1 MIKLSY
7 YYLELGEVMKNIG
20 ILGASGSVGMQ
31 GLDIIREHSDQ
42 FKLVSFAVGKSI
54 DIAQRIIDE
63 FNPEI
68 CCVQNESDIK
78 KLNLNEKQTKI
89 VFGDEG
95 LLQVAGYEKNDI
107 LLNSILGSVGL
118 RPTLHA
124 IDQGIDIALANKET
138 LVVAGEIVMQRA
150 KEKDVKILPVDSEHS
165 AIFQCLNGENEKNI
179 EKLIITAS
187 GGSFRDLTREQ
198 LQNVTL
204 EDALNHPN
212 WSMGKKIT
220 IDSATMMNKGLE
232 VIEAKWLFD
241 LPIEKIDTI
250 LHKQSIIH
258 SMVEFNDTSV
268 IAQLG
273 TPDMR
278 MPILYAFS
286 YPDRMSRKA
295 ERLDLAR
302 VATLDFKAM
311 DLERY
316 KCLSLAYRAIEI
328 GGTMPVVMNAVNEV
342 AVQLFLEGKI
352 SFLDI
357 ETIIEREMD
366 AHQVI
371 QNPDLDTILAVDAD
385 YKSRKYEV

>member
-1 MIKLSY
+1 
-7 YYLELGEVMKNIG
+7 MKHIG

-31 GLDIIREHSDQ
+31 GIDIIREHSDS
-42 FKLVSFAVGKSI
+42 FKLVSFAVGRSVE
-54 DIAQRIIDE
+54 IAQNIIDE
-63 FNPEI
+63 FEPDI
-68 CCVQNESDIK
+68 CCIQNESDIS
-78 KLNLNEKQTKI
+78 KLNLEGKHTEV
-89 VFGDEG
+89 VFGDKG
-95 LLQVAGYEKNDI
+95 LLKVAAYERNDI

-118 RPTLHA
+118 KPTLHA
-124 IDQGIDIALANKET
+124 IDRGIDIALANKET

-150 KEKDVKILPVDSEHS
+150 KEKGVNILPVDSEHS
-165 AIFQCLNGENEKNI
+165 AIFQCLNGENQKNI

-187 GGSFRDLTREQ
+187 GGSFRDKTREQ
-198 LQNVTL
+198 LKDVTL

-241 LPIEKIDTI
+241 LPIDKIETI

-286 YPDRMSRKA
+286 YPDRKPRNAK
-295 ERLDLAR
+295 RLDLAQ
-302 VATLDFKAM
+302 VGTLDFKAM

-316 KCLSLAYRAIEI
+316 KCLALAYRAIEV
-328 GGTMPVVMNAVNEV
+328 GGTLPVVMNAVNEV
-342 AVQLFLEGKI
+342 AVQMFLDGKI

-366 AHQVI
+366 AHIVTE
-371 QNPDLDTILAVDAD
+371 NPDLDTILAVDAD
-385 YKSRKYEV
+385 YKSRNYEV

>member
-1 MIKLSY
+1 
-7 YYLELGEVMKNIG
+7 MKHIG

-31 GLDIIREHSDQ
+31 GLDIIREHSDS
-42 FKLVSFAVGKSI
+42 FKLVSFAVGKSVEV
-54 DIAQRIIDE
+54 AQNIIDE
-63 FNPEI
+63 FEPDI
-68 CCVQNESDIK
+68 CCIQNESDLN
-78 KLNLNEKQTKI
+78 KLNLKGKQI
-89 VFGDEG
+89 EVVFGDEG
-95 LLQVAGYEKNDI
+95 LLKVAGYEKNDI

-118 RPTLHA
+118 KPTLHA
-124 IDQGIDIALANKET
+124 IDNGIDIALANKET

-150 KEKDVKILPVDSEHS
+150 REKGVNILPVDSEHS
-165 AIFQCLNGENEKNI
+165 AIFQCLNGENHKNI

-187 GGSFRDLTREQ
+187 GGSFRDKTREQ
-198 LQNVTL
+198 LKDVTL

-241 LPIEKIDTI
+241 LPIEKIETI

-286 YPDRMSRKA
+286 YPDRKLRNT
-295 ERLDLAR
+295 ERLDLAQ
-302 VATLDFKAM
+302 VGTLDFKKM

-316 KCLSLAYRAIEI
+316 KCLALAYRAIEV
-328 GGTMPVVMNAVNEV
+328 GGTLPVVMNAVNEV
-342 AVQLFLEGKI
+342 AVQLFLDGKI

-366 AHQVI
+366 AHIVTE
-371 QNPDLDTILAVDAD
+371 NPDLDTILAVDAD
-385 YKSRKYEV
+385 YKSRNYEV

>member
-1 MIKLSY
+1 
-7 YYLELGEVMKNIG
+7 MKHIG

-31 GLDIIREHSDQ
+31 GLDIIREHSDS
-42 FKLVSFAVGKSI
+42 FKLVSFAVGKSVEV
-54 DIAQRIIDE
+54 AQNIIDE
-63 FNPEI
+63 FEPDI
-68 CCVQNESDIK
+68 CCIQNESDLN
-78 KLNLNEKQTKI
+78 KLNLKGKQTEV

-95 LLQVAGYEKNDI
+95 LLKVAGYEKNDI

-118 RPTLHA
+118 KPTLHA
-124 IDQGIDIALANKET
+124 IDNGIDIALANKET

-150 KEKDVKILPVDSEHS
+150 REKGVNILPVDSEHS
-165 AIFQCLNGENEKNI
+165 AIFQCLNGENHKNI

-187 GGSFRDLTREQ
+187 GGSFRDKTREH
-198 LQNVTL
+198 LKDVTL

-241 LPIEKIDTI
+241 LPIDKIETI

-258 SMVEFNDTSV
+258 SMIEFNDTSV

-286 YPDRMSRKA
+286 YPDRKPRNA
-295 ERLDLAR
+295 ERLDLAQ
-302 VATLDFKAM
+302 VGTLDFKKM

-316 KCLSLAYRAIEI
+316 KCLALAYRAIEV
-328 GGTMPVVMNAVNEV
+328 GGTLPVVMNAVNEV
-342 AVQLFLEGKI
+342 AVQLFLDGKI

-366 AHQVI
+366 AHIVTE
-371 QNPDLDTILAVDAD
+371 NPDLDTILAVDAD
-385 YKSRKYEV
+385 YKTRNYEV

>member
-1 MIKLSY
+1 
-7 YYLELGEVMKNIG
+7 MKHIG

-31 GLDIIREHSDQ
+31 GLDIIRQHIDK
-42 FKLVSFAVGKSI
+42 FKLVSFSVGKSVAF
-54 DIAQRIIDE
+54 AQKIIDE

-68 CCVQNESDIK
+68 CCIQNESDISQ
-78 KLNLNEKQTKI
+78 LNLDGKQTE
-89 VFGDEG
+89 VVYGDEG
-95 LLQVAGYEKNDI
+95 LLKVAGYERNDI

-118 RPTLHA
+118 KPTIHA

-150 KEKDVKILPVDSEHS
+150 KEKGVKILPVDSEHS
-165 AIFQCLNGENEKNI
+165 AIFQCLNGEEHKNI

-187 GGSFRDLTREQ
+187 GGSFRDKTREQ
-198 LQNVTL
+198 LNDVTL

-241 LPIEKIDTI
+241 LPIDKIETI

-286 YPDRMSRKA
+286 YPDRLPRQA
-295 ERLDLAR
+295 ERLDLAQIGQ
-302 VATLDFKAM
+302 LDFKAM

-316 KCLSLAYRAIEI
+316 KCLALAYKAIEI

-342 AVQLFLEGKI
+342 AVQLFLDGKI
-352 SFLDI
+352 KFLDI
-357 ETIIEREMD
+357 ETLIED
-366 AHQVI
+366 AMNHHQVI
-371 QNPDLDTILAVDAD
+371 TNPDLETILAVDKD
-385 YKSRKYEV
+385 YKTRNYEV

>member
-1 MIKLSY
+1 
-7 YYLELGEVMKNIG
+7 MKHIG

-31 GLDIIREHSDQ
+31 GLDIIREHSDS
-42 FKLVSFAVGKSI
+42 FKLVSFAVGKSVEV
-54 DIAQRIIDE
+54 AQNIIDE
-63 FNPEI
+63 FEPDI
-68 CCVQNESDIK
+68 CCIQNESDLN
-78 KLNLNEKQTKI
+78 KLNLKGKQTEV

-95 LLQVAGYEKNDI
+95 LLKVAGYEKNDI

-118 RPTLHA
+118 KPTLHA
-124 IDQGIDIALANKET
+124 IDNGIDIALANKET

-150 KEKDVKILPVDSEHS
+150 REKGVNILPVDSEHS
-165 AIFQCLNGENEKNI
+165 AIFQCLNGENHKNI

-187 GGSFRDLTREQ
+187 GGSFRDKTREQ
-198 LQNVTL
+198 LKDVTL

-241 LPIEKIDTI
+241 LPIDKIETI

-286 YPDRMSRKA
+286 YPDRKPRNA
-295 ERLDLAR
+295 ERLDLAQ
-302 VATLDFKAM
+302 VGTLDFKKM

-316 KCLSLAYRAIEI
+316 KCLALAYRAIEV
-328 GGTMPVVMNAVNEV
+328 GGTLPVVMNAVNEV
-342 AVQLFLEGKI
+342 AVQLFLDGKI

-366 AHQVI
+366 AHIVTE
-371 QNPDLDTILAVDAD
+371 NPDLDTILAVDAD
-385 YKSRKYEV
+385 YKTRNYEV

>member
-1 MIKLSY
+1 
-7 YYLELGEVMKNIG
+7 MKHIG

-31 GLDIIREHSDQ
+31 GLDIIRQHIDK
-42 FKLVSFAVGKSI
+42 FKLVSFSVGKSVAF
-54 DIAQRIIDE
+54 AQKIIDE

-68 CCVQNESDIK
+68 CCIQNESDISQ
-78 KLNLNEKQTKI
+78 LNLDGKQTE
-89 VFGDEG
+89 VVYGDEG
-95 LLQVAGYEKNDI
+95 LLKVAGYERNDI

-118 RPTLHA
+118 KPTIHA

-150 KEKDVKILPVDSEHS
+150 KEKGVKILPVDSEHS
-165 AIFQCLNGENEKNI
+165 AIFQCLNGEEHKNI

-187 GGSFRDLTREQ
+187 GGSFRDKTREQ
-198 LQNVTL
+198 LKDVTL

-241 LPIEKIDTI
+241 LPIDKIETI

-286 YPDRMSRKA
+286 YPDRLPRQA
-295 ERLDLAR
+295 ERLDLAQIGQ
-302 VATLDFKAM
+302 LDFKAM

-316 KCLSLAYRAIEI
+316 KCLALAYKAIEI

-342 AVQLFLEGKI
+342 AVQLFLDGKI
-352 SFLDI
+352 KFLDI
-357 ETIIEREMD
+357 ETLIED
-366 AHQVI
+366 AMNHHQVI
-371 QNPDLDTILAVDAD
+371 TNPDLETILAVDKD
-385 YKSRKYEV
+385 YKTRNYEV

>member
-1 MIKLSY
+1 
-7 YYLELGEVMKNIG
+7 MKHIG

-31 GLDIIREHSDQ
+31 GLDIIREHSDS
-42 FKLVSFAVGKSI
+42 FKLVSFAVGKSVE
-54 DIAQRIIDE
+54 IAQNIIDE
-63 FNPEI
+63 FEPDI
-68 CCVQNESDIK
+68 CCIQNESDVN
-78 KLNLNEKQTKI
+78 KLNLVGKHTKV

-95 LLQVAGYEKNDI
+95 LLKVAGYEKNDI

-118 RPTLHA
+118 KPTLHA

-150 KEKDVKILPVDSEHS
+150 KEKRVNILPVDSEHS
-165 AIFQCLNGENEKNI
+165 AIFQCLNGESHKNI
-179 EKLIITAS
+179 EKLIVTAS
-187 GGSFRDLTREQ
+187 GGSFRDKTREQ
-198 LQNVTL
+198 LKDVTL

-241 LPIEKIDTI
+241 LPIEKIETI

-286 YPDRMSRKA
+286 YPDRKPRNA
-295 ERLDLAR
+295 ERLDLAK
-302 VATLDFKAM
+302 VGTLDFRTM

-316 KCLSLAYRAIEI
+316 KCLALAYRAIEV
-328 GGTMPVVMNAVNEV
+328 GGTLPVVMNAVNEV
-342 AVQLFLEGKI
+342 AVQLFLDGKI

-366 AHQVI
+366 AHIVTE
-371 QNPDLDTILAVDAD
+371 NPDLDTILAVDAD
-385 YKSRKYEV
+385 YKSRNYEV

>member
-1 MIKLSY
+1 
-7 YYLELGEVMKNIG
+7 MKHIG

-31 GLDIIREHSDQ
+31 GLDIIREHADK
-42 FKLVSFAVGKSI
+42 FKLVSFSVGKSV
-54 DIAQRIIDE
+54 DVAQRIIDE
-63 FNPEI
+63 FQPEI
-68 CCVQNESDIK
+68 CCVQNAADIK
-78 KLNLNEKQTKI
+78 KLNINEKQTKI

-95 LLQVAGYEKNDI
+95 LLEVAGFAKNDI

-150 KEKDVKILPVDSEHS
+150 KEKGVNILPVDSEHS
-165 AIFQCLNGENEKNI
+165 AIFQCLNGENSKNI

-187 GGSFRDLTREQ
+187 GGSFRDLTRDQ
-198 LQNVTL
+198 LKDVTL

-241 LPIEKIDTI
+241 LPIERLETI

-286 YPDRMSRKA
+286 YPDRLPRKA
-295 ERLDLAR
+295 ERLNLAE

-316 KCLSLAYRAIEI
+316 KCLALAYRAIET
-328 GGTMPVVMNAVNEV
+328 GGTLPVVMNAVNEV
-342 AVQLFLEGKI
+342 AVDMFLNGKI
-352 SFLDI
+352 RFIDI
-357 ETIIEREMD
+357 ETLIEREMNV
-366 AHQVI
+366 HEVI
-371 QNPDLDTILAVDAD
+371 ENPDLETILAVDAD

>member
-1 MIKLSY
+1 
-7 YYLELGEVMKNIG
+7 MKHIG

-31 GLDIIREHSDQ
+31 GIDIIREHADS

-68 CCVQNESDIK
+68 CCIQNEHDMD
-78 KLNLNEKQTKI
+78 KLNINGKQTKV
-89 VFGDEG
+89 VFGDQG
-95 LLQVAGYEKNDI
+95 LLEVAGYEKNDV

-124 IDQGIDIALANKET
+124 IDKGIDIALANKET

-150 KEKDVKILPVDSEHS
+150 KEKGVNILPVDSEHS
-165 AIFQCLNGENEKNI
+165 AIFQCLNGENVKNI

-198 LQNVTL
+198 LKDVTL

-241 LPIEKIDTI
+241 LPVERIETI

-286 YPDRMSRKA
+286 YPERMQRNA
-295 ERLDLAR
+295 ERLNLADI
-302 VATLDFKAM
+302 ATLDFKAM
-311 DLERY
+311 DLERF
-316 KCLSLAYRAIEI
+316 KCLALAYRAIEI
-328 GGTMPVVMNAVNEV
+328 GGTLPVVMNAVNEV
-342 AVQLFLEGKI
+342 AVQLFLDGKI
-352 SFLDI
+352 TFLDI
-357 ETIIEREMD
+357 ETLIEHAMD
-366 AHQVI
+366 EHVVI
-371 QNPDLDTILAVDAD
+371 QNPDLETILAIDAD
-385 YKSRKYEV
+385 YKSRNYEV